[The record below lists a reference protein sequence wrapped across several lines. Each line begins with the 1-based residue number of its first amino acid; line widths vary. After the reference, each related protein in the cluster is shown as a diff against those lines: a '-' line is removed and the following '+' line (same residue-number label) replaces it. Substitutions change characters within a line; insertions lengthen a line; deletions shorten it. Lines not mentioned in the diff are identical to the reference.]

1 MHEAAQLAAPNLS
14 MWVTFALIIGTLG
27 LYAVERLPVEVTS
40 VGVLGVF
47 LVYFHFQPIAI
58 AGGGNVMSAE
68 RLVAGFANPALVT
81 VLALLVVG
89 QGMVRA
95 GVLERGGGG
104 GLPTCLLLSVKPVR
118 LKVAIRN
125 GTARR
130 IRGRRRILVNVNQAI
145 LIMRK

>member
-27 LYAVERLPVEVTS
+27 LYAVERFPVEVTS

-47 LVYFHFQPIAI
+47 MVYFHFQPIAI

-81 VLALLVVG
+81 MDGMTWTNGGPAGAPAQAAIIAGSVEG
-89 QGMVRA
+89 NRQGSN
-95 GVLERGGGG
+95 L
-104 GLPTCLLLSVKPVR
+104 GLCSPAMPR
-118 LKVAIRN
+118 FP
-125 GTARR
+125 
-130 IRGRRRILVNVNQAI
+130 
-145 LIMRK
+145 